1 MLHKFI
7 NFTGLVLLRLVVS
20 FSWVNMV
27 PSNILVMLL
36 DSDPDNGILESLV
49 RPASL
54 MILLLTLY
62 FCLHSRFDKVI
73 HVISMVS

>member
-1 MLHKFI
+1 MLQKFN
-7 NFTGLVLLRLVVS
+7 NFTVLVLLRLVVS

-27 PSNILVMLL
+27 PSEIRVMLL